1 MTDEYESYERKVQ
14 LTGGTTYT
22 VSLPKT
28 WANERSLEIGDSVT
42 LHPRD
47 ERLVLT
53 RPSAETDHR
62 TVTVPAARHA
72 PAGIARLVAAAY
84 VSGADTVC
92 VEGSPDRQARAA
104 IREAVS
110 GFIGLEIAEETERT
124 VVVRTM
130 LDVADLPP
138 ERTLDRMRDRTLEMH
153 EAAVA
158 AALDADGPAG
168 RRVADEDDTV
178 DRLFGL
184 LAREFHR
191 SLVAVPA
198 PVDGTLTPFDHY
210 TVARQLERVADHAG
224 KIADAAATVE
234 TPPPEAVANDL
245 DQLAADARDVVRLS
259 VTETL
264 GGCEPRAL
272 GAVVTEADALRA
284 ETKRLDREL
293 YDRGLADGYVLATV
307 LDSITR
313 TIEYGVN
320 VAEAGLRVALRTDDM
335 VDDTTGDTA
344 VDAVD

>member
-1 MTDEYESYERKVQ
+1 MTDEYETYERKVQ

-28 WANERSLEIGDSVT
+28 WANEHSLEIGDAVT
-42 LHPRD
+42 LHPRSD
-47 ERLVLT
+47 RLVLT
-53 RPSAETDHR
+53 RESGEPDQR
-62 TVTVPAARHA
+62 TVTVSAGRHA

-84 VSGADTVC
+84 VSGADTVH
-92 VEGSPDRQARAA
+92 VEGSPDRQVRAA
-104 IREAVS
+104 IREAVG
-110 GFIGLEIAEETERT
+110 GFVGLEIAEETERT
-124 VVVRTM
+124 VTARTM

-153 EAAVA
+153 EAAMA
-158 AALDADGPAG
+158 AVLEGDGEAG
-168 RRVADEDDTV
+168 RRVAGEDDTV

-210 TVARQLERVADHAG
+210 TVARQLERVADHAW
-224 KIADAAATVE
+224 KIADAATTVE
-234 TPPPEAVANDL
+234 TPPPVSVADDL
-245 DQLAADARDVVRLS
+245 ERLAADAREVVRLS

-272 GAVVTEADALRA
+272 GAVVTEADALRT
-284 ETKRLDREL
+284 ETRRVDREL

-320 VAEAGLRVALRTDDM
+320 VAEAGLRVALRADDTVDGAA
-335 VDDTTGDTA
+335 VDD
-344 VDAVD
+344 VD

>member
-1 MTDEYESYERKVQ
+1 MTGEYETYERKVQ

-28 WANERSLEIGDSVT
+28 WANERSLEIGDSVR
-42 LHPRD
+42 LHPRG

-53 RPSAETDHR
+53 RPNAETSHR
-62 TVTVPAARHA
+62 TVTVSAGRYA

-84 VSGADTVC
+84 VSGADTVR
-92 VEGSPDRQARAA
+92 VEGSPDRQARTAV
-104 IREAVS
+104 RETVG
-110 GFIGLEIAEETERT
+110 GFIGLEIAEETERA
-124 VVVRTM
+124 VVARTM

-138 ERTLDRMRDRTLEMH
+138 ERTLDRMLDRTLEMH
-153 EAAVA
+153 EKAIA
-158 AALDADGPAG
+158 AALAADGSAG

-198 PVDGTLTPFDHY
+198 PAGDTLTPFDHY

-234 TPPPEAVANDL
+234 TPPPEPVA
-245 DQLAADARDVVRLS
+245 DQLDRLASEAREVVQQS

-272 GAVVTEADALRA
+272 GVIVTEADALRT
-284 ETKRLDREL
+284 ETKRIDREL

-313 TIEYGVN
+313 TVEYGVN
-320 VAEAGLRVALRTDDM
+320 VAEAGLRVALRTDEAA
-335 VDDTTGDTA
+335 DDPGE
-344 VDAVD
+344 

>member
-1 MTDEYESYERKVQ
+1 MTDEYETYERKVQ

-28 WANERSLEIGDSVT
+28 WANEHSLEIGDAVT
-42 LHPRD
+42 LHPRSD
-47 ERLVLT
+47 RLVLT
-53 RPSAETDHR
+53 RESGEPDQR
-62 TVTVPAARHA
+62 TVTVSAGRHA

-84 VSGADTVC
+84 VSGADTVH

-104 IREAVS
+104 IREAVG
-110 GFIGLEIAEETERT
+110 GFVGLEIAEETERT
-124 VVVRTM
+124 VTARTM

-153 EAAVA
+153 EAAMA
-158 AALDADGPAG
+158 AVLEGDGEAG
-168 RRVADEDDTV
+168 RRVAGEDDTV

-224 KIADAAATVE
+224 KIADAATTVE
-234 TPPPEAVANDL
+234 TPPPVSVADDL
-245 DQLAADARDVVRLS
+245 ERLAADAREVVRLS

-272 GAVVTEADALRA
+272 GAVVTEADALRT
-284 ETKRLDREL
+284 ETRRVDREL

-320 VAEAGLRVALRTDDM
+320 VAEAGLRVALRADDTVDGAA
-335 VDDTTGDTA
+335 VDD
-344 VDAVD
+344 VD

>member
-1 MTDEYESYERKVQ
+1 MTDEYETYERKVQ

-28 WANERSLEIGDSVT
+28 WANEHSLEIGDAVT
-42 LHPRD
+42 LHPRND
-47 ERLVLT
+47 RLILT
-53 RPSAETDHR
+53 RQSDRSDQR
-62 TVTVPAARHA
+62 TVTVSAGRHA

-84 VSGADTVC
+84 VSGADTVH

-104 IREAVS
+104 IREAVG
-110 GFIGLEIAEETERT
+110 GFVGLEIAEETERT
-124 VVVRTM
+124 VTIRTM

-153 EAAVA
+153 EAAMA
-158 AALDADGPAG
+158 AVLDGDGEAG
-168 RRVADEDDTV
+168 RRVAGEDDTV

-224 KIADAAATVE
+224 KIADAATTVE
-234 TPPPEAVANDL
+234 TPPPVSVADDL
-245 DQLAADARDVVRLS
+245 ERLAADAREVVRLS

-264 GGCEPRAL
+264 GGCEPQAL
-272 GAVVTEADALRA
+272 GAVVTEADALRT
-284 ETKRLDREL
+284 ETKRVDREL

-320 VAEAGLRVALRTDDM
+320 VAEAGLRVALR
-335 VDDTTGDTA
+335 VDDVADGTTIDV
-344 VDAVD
+344 VD